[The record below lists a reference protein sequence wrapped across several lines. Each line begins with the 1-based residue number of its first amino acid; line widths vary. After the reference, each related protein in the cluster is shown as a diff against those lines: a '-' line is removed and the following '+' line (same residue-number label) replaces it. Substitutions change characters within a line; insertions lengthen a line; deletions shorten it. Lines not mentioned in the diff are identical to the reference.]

1 VESLTFT
8 YIALGAVV
16 VLIIILLISSVILIS
31 NTKRIRKDLDNL
43 WHNSQPFQMA
53 QAFEYMGEKEK
64 AILCYKETL
73 FNVINRKFKIPKM
86 NKKLQIDYLESKI
99 IALGGKLPDE
109 EYD

>member
-1 VESLTFT
+1 MEQVTFT
-8 YIALGAVV
+8 YMALGVAA
-16 VLIIILLISSVILIS
+16 VLIIIILISSIILIS
-31 NTKRIRKDLDNL
+31 NTKKIRKDLDNL
-43 WHNSQPFQMA
+43 WHNCQPFQMA

-73 FNVINRKFKIPKM
+73 FNVVHRKFRIPKM

-99 IALGGKLPDE
+99 IALGGKLPGE